1 MSTLD
6 SSELDALIEQLT
18 IDCYNDDEQLTGL
31 LTGAEE
37 ALVVGEIATIAGMEI
52 RVVAVDCP
60 TDIRRGLTAV
70 CERDGKRFELSLA
83 DLRFGDDSELGHVTD
98 AYSHWLGCE
107 PHPAPC

>member
-1 MSTLD
+1 VSALS
-6 SSELDALIEQLT
+6 SSELDALIEELT
-18 IDCYNDDEQLTGL
+18 IDCYNHEEQLTGL

-70 CERDGKRFELSLA
+70 CERGGKRFELSLA
-83 DLRFGDDSELGHVTD
+83 DLRFADDSELRHVTD
-98 AYSHWLGCE
+98 AYRHWLGCG
-107 PHPAPC
+107 PHHAPG

>member
-1 MSTLD
+1 VSTLS
-6 SSELDALIEQLT
+6 SSELDALIEELT
-18 IDCYNDDEQLTGL
+18 IDCYNDEEQLTGL

-83 DLRFGDDSELGHVTD
+83 DLRFGDDSELGRVTD

-107 PHPAPC
+107 PHPAPG

>member
-1 MSTLD
+1 M
-6 SSELDALIEQLT
+6 ELDALIEELT
-18 IDCYNDDEQLTGL
+18 IDCYNDEEQLTGL

-52 RVVAVDCP
+52 RVVAVDRP

-83 DLRFGDDSELGHVTD
+83 DLRFADGSELRHVTD
-98 AYSHWLGCE
+98 AYRHWLGCE
-107 PHPAPC
+107 PHHAPG

>member
-1 MSTLD
+1 MSTLS
-6 SSELDALIEQLT
+6 SSELDALIDELT
-18 IDCYNDDEQLTGL
+18 IDCYNDQEQLTGL

-70 CERDGKRFELSLA
+70 FERDGKRFELSLA
-83 DLRFGDDSELGHVTD
+83 DLRFADDSELGHVTD
-98 AYSHWLGCE
+98 AYRHWLGCE
-107 PHPAPC
+107 PHHAPG